1 MRFVFIPLFALI
13 LAVTSLFGFD
23 APDFGISYA
32 IPDGFKISERNSA
45 FKAWPQIY
53 MVQASKTRPDSGYP
67 FDLSIGALNVEL
79 TAMMIGA
86 GDQMKGTYKKQIGPH
101 AVVVLPGVPAPCGEN
116 AFFYIVPRA
125 DGTSVGIMAPRFLS
139 KRGVSLKDRPPSGLD
154 SIIEGLI
161 ATMKFDNNATNK

>member
-1 MRFVFIPLFALI
+1 MRFVFTTLFVLI
-13 LAVTSLFGFD
+13 LAGSSLYGVD
-23 APDFGISYA
+23 ATDFGISYA
-32 IPDGFKISERNSA
+32 IPDGFTISERNSA

-53 MVQASKTRPDSGYP
+53 MVKSSKSRPDTGYP

-86 GDQMKGTYKKQIGPH
+86 GDQMKGTYKKQIGSH
-101 AVVVLPGVPAPCGEN
+101 AVVVLPGVPAPCGED

-125 DGTSVGIMAPRFLS
+125 DGTSIGIMAPRFLS

-161 ATMKFDNNATNK
+161 ATMKFESNATNK